1 MPNPTVAFEPKP
13 TPEHL
18 EDLRRSRRKTLAA
31 LSQVEDSTLIR
42 LTRLT
47 LPEIQAIREEI
58 AQVFPA
64 GNLLAFVLSGL
75 VKLEGRRLAP
85 DRVRQDLAALFRG
98 LDILPRGL
106 YGVFIAGPA
115 AVLYAYR
122 KLLELAGKD
131 LDSAFP
137 QGTWQFYLEFGM
149 REDTAR
155 HAVETVGFHQ
165 ALTPAPD
172 PVSMAAAWV
181 YAILEMLYGYDDLL
195 AADWTERVMLR
206 LAREEAEQV
215 GLADQPAFSRMA
227 VEWGGRLP
235 YHLPPD
241 VSDYLPYRSAAFQ
254 RFLDERLSLLPEVA
268 RQRFYRRYE
277 LIRDERLAAY
287 QQQMTLLSM
296 LKPERY
302 QEIKQPLPLWRA
314 AVGFVW
320 QERTY
325 LLSACRQ
332 DAEGRPLCQL
342 SGAGEDGTIPLDFL
356 PNGRLC
362 DGDRRPLTSDRS
374 GRVWYEDGQLL
385 GYLCLPAPE
394 EVLGWLSEILSSSP
408 PDPAPDLDLLLVEAA
423 RSAQL
428 QLRGAFPDATQ
439 DELAAL
445 RHAPVIINWDQRPH
459 DLPLATVRQARRGI
473 GDHALTLFRTDRSLV
488 FDHSHIFFDGVWAM
502 SVAEIT
508 ADSAVR
514 WLRRLAEYPPAVQA
528 PPDPLALVSSR
539 KVDRLARAHRSCG
552 EATAESDG
560 VDMERLRRLR
570 KWLQQRGISLTVNDL
585 LLLYRSIHAM
595 EYEPSPR
602 LERALGA
609 FRQRAKGAEAR
620 KAVEA
625 IEATLARFR
634 ETNPALLIPMDA
646 SNVSPRERVF
656 PTTFRNPLVDIRD
669 RLADAQ
675 ARYRAYRA
683 DPALW
688 AAFDDARREL
698 LAYLDAFG
706 ELLDVLKAVTRRGES
721 FNTASIRLLAHLPP
735 SMQSLLDQIPQR
747 IGVLNE
753 VVKGNEVFSNVG
765 RVAPG
770 ATLTRF
776 ISAKD
781 DGETK
786 ELVWGILTD
795 DQGRMQIS
803 LRDFR
808 PFVPMLLALGEA
820 PLADL
825 LAQDYLEGYFE
836 GFNRFLVK
844 LETVLVERSPGET

>member
-1 MPNPTVAFEPKP
+1 MSYETEP
-13 TPEHL
+13 TPEQL
-18 EDLRRSRRKTLAA
+18 EELRRSRRKTLAA
-31 LSQVEDSTLIR
+31 LSQVEDTTLIR

-47 LPEIQAIREEI
+47 LPEIHAIREEI
-58 AQVFPA
+58 ARIFPA
-64 GNLLAFVLSGL
+64 GNLPAFVLSGL
-75 VKLEGRRLAP
+75 VKLKGRRLAP

-98 LDILPRGL
+98 LDLVPRGL

-122 KLLELAGKD
+122 RLLELAGKD
-131 LDSAFP
+131 LESAFP

-155 HAVETVGFHQ
+155 HAVETVGFHR
-165 ALTPAPD
+165 AVSTAPD
-172 PVSMAAAWV
+172 PAIAAAAWIF
-181 YAILEMLYGYDDLL
+181 AALELLYSYDDLL
-195 AADWTERVMLR
+195 VADWTERVMLR

-215 GLADQPAFSRMA
+215 GMADQPAFSHA
-227 VEWGGRLP
+227 VAEWSGRLP

-241 VSDYLPYRSAAFQ
+241 ASEYLPYRSAAFQ
-254 RFLDERLSLLPEVA
+254 RFLDRRLDLLPPAA

-277 LIRDERLAAY
+277 ALRDERLAAY
-287 QQQMTLLSM
+287 QRQMTLLAM
-296 LKPERY
+296 LQPERY
-302 QEIKQPLPLWRA
+302 QEVKQPLPLWQA
-314 AVGFVW
+314 ASGFVW

-332 DAEGRPLCQL
+332 DAEGRPLCRL
-342 SGAGEDGTIPLDFL
+342 SGAGGDVTIPLDLL
-356 PNGRLC
+356 PGGRLC
-362 DGDRRPLTSDRS
+362 DGDRRPLVADRS
-374 GRVWYEDGQLL
+374 GRIWHEDGQLL
-385 GYLCLPAPE
+385 GYLRMPAPE
-394 EVLGWLSEILSSSP
+394 DVLGWLSAILSSSP
-408 PDPAPDLDLLLVEAA
+408 PSPAPDLDLLLVGAA
-423 RSAQL
+423 RSAQQ
-428 QLRGAFPDATQ
+428 QLRGALPDATQ
-439 DELAAL
+439 AELLAL
-445 RHAPVIINWDQRPH
+445 RHAPIIVNWDQRPH
-459 DLPLATVRQARRGI
+459 DLPLAAIRRARRGI
-473 GDHALTLFRTDRSLV
+473 GDHALTLFRTGRSVV

-508 ADSAVR
+508 ADSAGR
-514 WLRRLAEYPPAVQA
+514 WVERLSDVSPAAQPPPA
-528 PPDPLALVSSR
+528 PLALVSNR
-539 KVDRLARAHRSCG
+539 KADRSARAHHSCG
-552 EATAESDG
+552 EATAESAG
-560 VDMERLRRLR
+560 VDMERIGHLRNWLR
-570 KWLQQRGISLTVNDL
+570 QRGISLTVNDL
-585 LLLYRSIHAM
+585 LLLYRSIHAA

-602 LERALGA
+602 LERALDA
-609 FRQRAKGAEAR
+609 FRHRADTADAR
-620 KAVEA
+620 QALET
-625 IEATLARFR
+625 IRATLARFQ

-669 RLADAQ
+669 RLTEAQ
-675 ARYRAYRA
+675 VHYQAYRS

-688 AAFDDARREL
+688 EAFDRARREL

-706 ELLDVLKAVTRRGES
+706 ELLVALKAVTRRGES

-825 LAQDYLEGYFE
+825 LAQDYLHSYVQ
-836 GFNRFLVK
+836 GFNRFLAQ
-844 LETVLVERSPGET
+844 LETVVVERSPGET